1 MNLSDLLHA
10 TTQPYSALQRELQ
23 LRYFWYVTRSLA
35 FNMQLQTQ
43 SNWCWAATSTSVS
56 LFYWSASG
64 RTQCKVAGAELNLTT
79 CCNSPVPGACNVP
92 WYLDKALTRTHNFV
106 SIVSS
111 TVSFD
116 QVKAEIDAGRPVG
129 VRIGWSGGG
138 GHFVAIYG
146 YTRILGV
153 ADYFDIDDPI
163 YGKSHLT
170 VSDFS
175 SNYQGSGSWTHTYFT
190 KSYIH
195 FMIVNPLLLAEA
207 VLQHIWEARPLLGVK
222 AGLPLSEIE
231 RTEGR
236 TLGLAHPVFTLGL
249 NDLTAERGEA
259 AQTGVRVMELSGETP
274 AAFFDVADAEAGKVQ
289 QMSATS
295 PYLQLLPRALAVVT
309 ALPQGEKRFD
319 LRLLRAPALNFEAL
333 WLHAGDGA
341 EDKVIPLL
349 AFHGFVALQAIS
361 YREAIDKLRHA
372 AQSVSKQD
380 DTMGA

>member
-1 MNLSDLLHA
+1 MNLSDLIHS

-23 LRYFWYVTRSLA
+23 IRNFLYLTRSLA
-35 FNMQLQTQ
+35 FNMQAQTQ

-64 RTQCKVAGAELNLTT
+64 WTQCKVAGAELNLTT
-79 CCNSPVPGACNVP
+79 CCQSPVPGACNVS
-92 WYLDKALTRTHNFV
+92 WYLDRALTRTHNFV

-129 VRIGWSGGG
+129 ARIGWSGGG

-146 YTRILGV
+146 YTRILGI

-175 SNYQGSGSWTHTYFT
+175 SNYQGSGSWTHTYYT
-190 KSYIH
+190 KSYIR
-195 FMIVNPLLLAEA
+195 FMIVNPYLIAEP
-207 VLQHIWEARPLLGVK
+207 VLRHIWELRPLLGVK
-222 AGLPLSEIE
+222 AGLPLEEIE
-231 RTEGR
+231 RTSGR

-249 NDLTAERGEA
+249 DDLTAQRDEP

-274 AAFFDVADAEAGKVQ
+274 SAYYDVADAETAKVQ
-289 QMSATS
+289 QMSATGS
-295 PYLQLLPRALAVVT
+295 YLQLLPRALAVVT
-309 ALPQGEKRFD
+309 ALPQDEKRFD

-349 AFHGFVALQAIS
+349 AFHGFAALQAIP
-361 YREAIDKLRHA
+361 YREAIEKLRHA
-372 AQSVSKQD
+372 AQTASKQD